1 MRSLQNIHK
10 MELYHK
16 KLLVE
21 QLSAHV
27 TEKRLEKMTHI
38 LALRTRHLTM
48 VMEDIYQSQN
58 ASAVLRS
65 CECFGVQD
73 VHIIENRN
81 TYEINPDVALGS
93 SKWLSL
99 FKYNQKDFN
108 TTACLAGLKSQG
120 YRIVATSPHKDDCL
134 LEELPVDRKTALV
147 FGTELDGLTDEAM
160 SMSDGFVRIPMH
172 GFTESFNISV
182 SAAICLYHL
191 APRIR
196 NTVSNWELTKEEKTE
211 VMIGWLLQSVRNPE
225 NLLNHY
231 KKELGIKKSTV

>member
-1 MRSLQNIHK
+1 
-10 MELYHK
+10 MELYQK
-16 KLLVE
+16 QLLLE
-21 QLSAHV
+21 HLSAHV
-27 TEKRLEKMTHI
+27 TEKRLEKMTRI
-38 LALRTRHLTM
+38 LAWRTRHLTL

-99 FKYNQKDFN
+99 FKYNRENFN
-108 TTACLAGLKSQG
+108 TTACLTSLRDQG
-120 YRIVATSPHKDDCL
+120 YRIVATTPHKDDCL

-147 FGTELDGLTDEAM
+147 FGTELDGLTHEAM
-160 SMSDGFVRIPMH
+160 SMSDAFVRIPML

-196 NTVSNWELTKEEKTE
+196 NTVSNWELTEEERTD

-231 KKELGIKKSTV
+231 KKKLGIERFMT